1 MTPSE
6 IKTMLQQM
14 VQTQD
19 DFGSGRRLRRWMVGV
34 MSHRTAMAGEL
45 VDELCATEEGSPELD
60 ELQRSVAS
68 VLAMARV
75 AQENRQKR
83 AEVVLK
89 AAADAVSVAAALG
102 QLKPFHRVVLAST
115 WVRSG
120 VPAPAALALS
130 TDGIAGTAMGAGTH
144 DTDHDTDVA
153 GEVLDGIVRDVIGQF
168 GGDPFVLY
176 CMQAEVLPTLPA
188 EMRPGVIAW
197 AVDRPEPIYARLA
210 CFLLLDPVQS
220 IRFGTACALADRASV
235 SGLHPD
241 AAIRMV
247 TLRSWMPDDDT
258 RATVDRALKNAMRSG
273 IETGKYGKPWT
284 IHSIM
289 ASLPDGGGTQCI
301 SIALQLG
308 GSRKIALLLL
318 KQGFGV
324 RGAHCI
330 PCTSATEQKALV
342 QGLAKHNGALRVP
355 LSWLE
360 RTLSMALADGLAA
373 GLPPFPGLMQVT
385 ELCGCP
391 TLRPEPVTTE
401 ALIAA
406 LPDAERIGGLP
417 AQVRDGLMN
426 VDNEWRSRL
435 KIVESWFEE
444 FDHVE
449 ELAKHV
455 EELAESESSEQELG
469 RDLWNWLETRR
480 GYWAR
485 ITALAADVLRA
496 AQHPDADSLTATAM
510 ALIEGRELKEIPV
523 MAEVHRQTIEVRA
536 DDKITFPKDAGP
548 EDAGE

>member
-1 MTPSE
+1 
-6 IKTMLQQM
+6 
-14 VQTQD
+14 
-19 DFGSGRRLRRWMVGV
+19 
-34 MSHRTAMAGEL
+34 MAGEL

-220 IRFGTACALADRASV
+220 IRFGTACALADRASA

-355 LSWLE
+355 LPWLE